1 MNDKYCEVNKCTTH
15 EFTRRKLSKAFRIEA
30 IKCLDQGWAHAV
42 DQMSFMRKF
51 LSKLSLEM
59 I

>member
-30 IKCLDQGWAHAV
+30 IKCLDQG
-42 DQMSFMRKF
+42 
-51 LSKLSLEM
+51 
-59 I
+59 